1 MAGNSKP
8 VTSELETLLNTMRA
22 QGASDLHLRS
32 GAPPVVRVDG
42 ALKTE
47 ASASLDELMLE
58 QMLERAMPD
67 DVRRA
72 FASGEEVDF
81 AVSSVAGERFR
92 VNAFRERSGAAASFR
107 AIASRP
113 PTMDALGLPDVLI
126 RMCALP
132 SGILL
137 VTGATGSGK
146 STTLAAMIN
155 EINRTRPV
163 HILTLEDPIE
173 YLHESTRAL
182 VTQRQIGRD
191 SKSFAQALRA
201 ALRED
206 PDVILVG
213 ELRDLET
220 ISLAL
225 TAAETGHLVLGSLHA
240 ASAAKTVDRIID
252 AAPAQA
258 KNEIRSILS
267 ESLRAVVSQ
276 VLLPGCE
283 GGRIAALEVLVVT
296 RAIANLIRED
306 RVAQIYSAMQ
316 SGAAHGMNTLDQA
329 LKNLVRERRVDL
341 EVARSA
347 ARFPES
353 FSM

>member
-1 MAGNSKP
+1 MNSK
-8 VTSELETLLNTMRA
+8 LEALLGTMGTH
-22 QGASDLHLRS
+22 GASDLHLRS
-32 GAPPVVRVDG
+32 GAPPVMRIHG
-42 ALKTE
+42 TLKTE
-47 ASASLDELMLE
+47 PSAPLDELTLDRML
-58 QMLERAMPD
+58 ADSMPED
-67 DVRRA
+67 QRRA
-72 FASGEEVDF
+72 FSAGDEVDY
-81 AVSSVAGERFR
+81 AISIKGGERFR
-92 VNAFRERSGAAASFR
+92 VNAFRARSGLAASFR
-107 AIASRP
+107 SIASEP
-113 PTMDALGLPDVLI
+113 PTMESLGLPDVLK
-126 RMCALP
+126 RMCALS
-132 SGILL
+132 SGIVL

-155 EINRTRPV
+155 EINRHRRV

-173 YLHESTRAL
+173 YLHASQSAL

-191 SKSFAQALRA
+191 SKSFADALRA
-201 ALRED
+201 ALRQD

-252 AAPAQA
+252 AAPAQT
-258 KNEIRSILS
+258 KNEIRSMLS

-276 VLLPGCE
+276 VLLPGRQ
-283 GGRIAALEVLVVT
+283 GGRVAALEILIVT

-316 SGAAHGMNTLDQA
+316 SGAANGMNTLDQA
-329 LKNLVRERRVDL
+329 LKGLLREGKI
-341 EVARSA
+341 EPETARSA

-353 FSM
+353 L